1 MKRNPLYFL
10 LILSVPVCLCFG
22 ALAQESSGEA
32 AGNDASSIE
41 KRDGEKSDAPS
52 GREGTTAIDKGGGAG
67 AKTDDAKRE
76 ARKKAERKK
85 KEVKKQAEKKPE
97 KKAEEKKKETV
108 NKEESKEEI
117 PEENLDRESGDSL
130 LLIDHEGVKYNR
142 IPDITI
148 KAEELGQDLVRIPDD
163 KITDPSKE
171 EKKSEGIFGR
181 KTSTIAGWAIVILIF
196 LIFAIYSKTRT
207 RRSRRKGSRII
218 TKR

>member
-1 MKRNPLYFL
+1 MKRNPLYLL
-10 LILSVPVCLCFG
+10 LILSVPACLYFG
-22 ALAQESSGEA
+22 ALAQDGSGDA
-32 AGNDASSIE
+32 AGKDTTSIE
-41 KRDGEKSDAPS
+41 KRDGDKLDTSS
-52 GREGTTAIDKGGGAG
+52 GKEGATAIDKGGSAG
-67 AKTDDAKRE
+67 TKSDEAKRE

-97 KKAEEKKKETV
+97 KKAEEKKETV
-108 NKEESKEEI
+108 RKEELKEEI

-130 LLIDHEGVKYNR
+130 LLIDHEGIKYNR

-148 KAEELGQDLVRIPDD
+148 KAEEPGQDLVKIPDD
-163 KITDPSKE
+163 KITDSSKE
-171 EKKSEGIFGR
+171 KQKSEGIFGK
-181 KTSTIAGWAIVILIF
+181 KTSAIAGWAIVIFIF